1 MTERGVDEGVEG
13 SEEARESTCHCG
25 RKKKRGNP
33 ACSAAILA
41 SLSGDQCVEWMEGGE
56 HISGG
61 SPGTA

>member
-1 MTERGVDEGVEG
+1 MTEGGVDAGVEG
-13 SEEARESTCHCG
+13 GEEARESTCHCG
-25 RKKKRGNP
+25 RKKRGNP

-41 SLSGDQCVEWMEGGE
+41 SLSGDQCAEWVEGGE